1 MVELNVFGDR
11 VNRLTKLIQDIFDI
25 VSYDDENHS
34 NLVSFFKKRGVLH
47 NAPLNYFNTVN
58 LTEFDLAINVVLN
71 IKSINNDMILN
82 AFSRQNLISD
92 YVFSYYD
99 SSKCKICYLDYNMF
113 VNLKDD
119 NDFKNTLGIAEYV
132 VPYSPA
138 HIAEVFFNPNKNVYF
153 EQDLNNISK
162 KTDNIEILLDSK
174 DSYHLVKEDIFSCY
188 ERTGDDS
195 FDTILAT
202 NQKLLDDIL
211 FRLNEKQTEK
221 NRVIYNN
228 HPEDFFINY
237 KEMVNRILNQ
247 KGLSY
252 DLDTI
257 KENGN
262 CCDYNSLNDYI
273 HNLYFVLDYFGVKKD
288 NKFNKVCSSR
298 FDIEHLLYAS
308 CSDLFLTRDER
319 LRLRA
324 KAIFSAL
331 GKNVLC
337 PKVSKTF
344 KVLYE

>member
-1 MVELNVFGDR
+1 MDESSSFEEKVR
-11 VNRLTKLIQDIFDI
+11 RITKNIQDIFNI
-25 VSYDDENHS
+25 VSDSSVTSYS
-34 NLVSFFKKRGVLH
+34 NLFSYIKENELLKGML
-47 NAPLNYFNTVN
+47 YIFNTQN
-58 LTEFDLAINVVLN
+58 PTELDLAINAIYNIKIDNDDLILECFFKQKQLN
-71 IKSINNDMILN
+71 INNIT
-82 AFSRQNLISD
+82 
-92 YVFSYYD
+92 YYD
-99 SSKCKICYLDYNMF
+99 SANRKICYMDYNMF
-113 VNLKDD
+113 VNLK
-119 NDFKNTLGIAEYV
+119 NDTNFKKTIGIEDYV

-138 HIAEVFFNPNKNVYF
+138 HIAEVFCNPKKDIF
-153 EQDLNNISK
+153 LEQDLNNISK

-195 FDTILAT
+195 FDIILAT

-288 NKFNKVCSSR
+288 NKFDKVCSSR

-308 CSDLFLTRDER
+308 CSDLFLTMDER